1 MELFK
6 IPCKAETAEGARQAT
21 FAQHQRAKVSWV
33 QDDLDSIRR
42 SVEEKQARAAENPV
56 LYADKLR
63 EYDGTLRRIQDLYYT
78 DDHPAL
84 GVIEALALNGDA
96 RLVDRDR
103 VCAIWRSGDEW
114 IIFGAV

>member
-6 IPCKAETAEGARQAT
+6 IPCRAETAEAARAAT
-21 FAQHQRAKVSWV
+21 FDQHQRSKVSWV
-33 QDDLDSIRR
+33 QDDLDTIRR
-42 SVEEKQARAAENPV
+42 SVEDKQARAEENPV

-63 EYDGTLRRIQDLYYT
+63 EYDEALRRIRDMYYT

-103 VCAIWRSGDEW
+103 VCAIWRSDDDW
-114 IIFGAV
+114 IVFGAV